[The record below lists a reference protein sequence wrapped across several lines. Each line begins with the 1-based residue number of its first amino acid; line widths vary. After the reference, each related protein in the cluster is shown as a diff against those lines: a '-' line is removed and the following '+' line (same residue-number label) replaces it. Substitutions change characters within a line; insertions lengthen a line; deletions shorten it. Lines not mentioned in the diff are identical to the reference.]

1 MRTINKSILNK
12 LEKQTIVI
20 LGFSRTGL
28 STYHFLRKHLPT
40 KKLAIADKRSLDKM
54 DPKIQQ
60 VIKKDQYLTTAFGKN
75 YLAQINDYQL
85 IFKSPG
91 IPSSLPQI
99 QKALHKGSS
108 LSSNTAIFMQIINEW
123 PDRENKP
130 VIIGVTGTKGKS
142 TTTTLIYE
150 MFKRAKH
157 DAILVGNI
165 GIPPLSQIDQ
175 IKSKTKVIME
185 LSSHQLAEL
194 KISPDIAVIQ
204 EITSEH
210 LDYYTSIKEYV
221 EAKSSIARYQ
231 KVDQYII
238 YNPLF
243 KQTNEIANLSKA
255 KHLHYSLKATNDS
268 ICYINNDCLIYRD
281 NKQNPEEIVKINDI
295 KLRGKHNLYNI
306 IPSVIIAKLF
316 NIKTSIIAN
325 TLKKFQHLAHR
336 LELVR
341 QINDITFIND
351 SLATTVEATIN
362 ALQTYKQN
370 NIILLAGGFDRK
382 QDFSSLADQILVQNI
397 KSLILFPT
405 TGERLLEAIKENNK
419 EKKQIDSQFVNSMEE
434 AFKHIKKA
442 AKPGDI
448 VLLSPAA
455 ASFGLFRDYAD
466 RGNQFKKLVQNFN

>member
-1 MRTINKSILNK
+1 
-12 LEKQTIVI
+12 
-20 LGFSRTGL
+20 
-28 STYHFLRKHLPT
+28 
-40 KKLAIADKRSLDKM
+40 
-54 DPKIQQ
+54 
-60 VIKKDQYLTTAFGKN
+60 
-75 YLAQINDYQL
+75 
-85 IFKSPG
+85 
-91 IPSSLPQI
+91 
-99 QKALHKGSS
+99 
-108 LSSNTAIFMQIINEW
+108 
-123 PDRENKP
+123 
-130 VIIGVTGTKGKS
+130 
-142 TTTTLIYE
+142 
-150 MFKRAKH
+150 
-157 DAILVGNI
+157 
-165 GIPPLSQIDQ
+165 
-175 IKSKTKVIME
+175 
-185 LSSHQLAEL
+185 
-194 KISPDIAVIQ
+194 
-204 EITSEH
+204 
-210 LDYYTSIKEYV
+210 
-221 EAKSSIARYQ
+221 
-231 KVDQYII
+231 
-238 YNPLF
+238 
-243 KQTNEIANLSKA
+243 
-255 KHLHYSLKATNDS
+255 LKATNDS

-295 KLRGKHNLYNI
+295 KLRGKHNLHNI

-370 NIILLAGGFDRK
+370 NVILLAGGFDRK

-455 ASFGLFRDYAD
+455 ASFGLFKDYAD